1 MRAIR
6 AEFGLAVWIILFA
19 LIYLFADTQ
28 LPPAHIGDPL
38 GPKAFPALV
47 AGGLII
53 SGLLLFY
60 EIWKKHRA
68 ETGSGDAPRT
78 INVRQAVILV
88 AMVGWTALY
97 YWFFESA
104 GYLIATPIFLFG
116 LLLHFHRG
124 RLLANIAIAI
134 CFTGTVYALFSLLLG
149 VPLPTGPIEM
159 PV

>member
-1 MRAIR
+1 MRALR
-6 AEFGLAVWIILFA
+6 AEFGLAVCIIVFA
-19 LIYLFADTQ
+19 MVYLFADSQ

-60 EIWKKHRA
+60 EIWKKRRA
-68 ETGSGDAPRT
+68 EAGSGEAPRK
-78 INVRQAVILV
+78 INVRQAIIL
-88 AMVGWTALY
+88 ACMVGWTALY

-116 LLLHFHRG
+116 LLSHFHRG
-124 RLLANIAIAI
+124 HPLANIAIAV
-134 CFTGTVYALFSLLLG
+134 CFAGVVYALFSLLLG

-159 PV
+159 PF